1 MEKHLTHLTHQE
13 LNNARPAD
21 LKWFAIDEWSPG
33 SPIFLPPGMFIYQKL
48 MEYLRK
54 QYKIHGYQEVITPN
68 IWKNWLWKTSGHSDK
83 YAENM
88 FTIGGTESGEEK
100 YKVEESYALKP
111 MNCGGHYRIFGQHPR
126 HYNELPLRIA
136 EFGTLHRNEIV
147 GALRG
152 LVRVRKFCQD
162 DSHIFCTN
170 NVDQIVSEI
179 TSFLELLHQ
188 TYTLFGFTYTFELST
203 KPVNALEATHLEQ
216 VSIWD
221 KAETILAKALSE
233 IGAKWKMNAADGAF
247 YGPKIDVHLTD
258 SIGRSHQCGTI
269 QLDYQ
274 LPERFNVWYYDENG
288 KQQRPVVLHRAI
300 FGSLERFIGI
310 LLEHYQGELPLWL
323 SSKQFLVCSLY
334 KKGQDQTAVN
344 EYCELVKRR
353 LLQARWQMEVDID
366 TSSTHIK
373 AKVKTASERGYHY
386 ILVIGDKEVDNQT
399 VSIRKGRE
407 FEFGKTLDNVIE
419 IYDQETNNKNI

>member
-1 MEKHLTHLTHQE
+1 LTHQE

-33 SPIFLPPGMFIYQKL
+33 SPIFLPSGMFIYQRL
-48 MEYLRK
+48 IDYLRK

-68 IWKNWLWKTSGHSDK
+68 IWKNWLWKKSGHSDK

-88 FTIGGTESGEEK
+88 FTIGGTESGDEK

-111 MNCGGHYRIFGQHPR
+111 MNCGGHYRIFGQQPR

-136 EFGTLHRNEIV
+136 EFGTLHRNEVV

-162 DSHIFCTN
+162 DSHIFCTKN
-170 NVDQIVSEI
+170 TDEIISEI
-179 TSFLELLHQ
+179 RKFLQLLHQ
-188 TYTLFGFTYTFELST
+188 TYSLFGFTYKFELST
-203 KPVNALEATHLEQ
+203 KPENALGCEDEAKMA
-216 VSIWD
+216 IWN
-221 KAETILAKALSE
+221 KAEQILSQALTENNSQFH
-233 IGAKWKMNAADGAF
+233 INQADGAF

-258 SIGRSHQCGTI
+258 SLGRSHQCGTI
-269 QLDYQ
+269 QLDFQ
-274 LPERFNVWYYDENG
+274 LPERFDIWYYDEKG
-288 KQQRPVVLHRAI
+288 ERQRPAVLHRAI

-310 LLEHYQGELPLWL
+310 LLEHYQGQLPMWL

-344 EYCELVKRR
+344 EYCESIKKE
-353 LLQARWQMEVDID
+353 LLTKRWQMEVDID
-366 TSSTHIK
+366 TSNTHIK

-386 ILVIGDKEVDNQT
+386 ILVIGDKEVET
-399 VSIRKGRE
+399 HTIAIRKGRDV
-407 FEFGKTLDNVIE
+407 EFGAAIEDVIA
-419 IYDQETNNKNI
+419 IYDSKIKV